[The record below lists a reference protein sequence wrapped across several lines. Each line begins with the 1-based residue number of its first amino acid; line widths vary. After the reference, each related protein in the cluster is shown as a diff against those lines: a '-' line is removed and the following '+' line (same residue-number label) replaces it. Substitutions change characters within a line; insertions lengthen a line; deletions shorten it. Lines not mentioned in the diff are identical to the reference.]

1 MPSWQ
6 STLEYRPGNTYNTL
20 MARSR
25 ARLYRLANVGGPTA
39 SERAYEI
46 LGALA
51 VAKRELSQPRRSSS
65 SASQKRGGGWLW
77 RRRR

>member
-6 STLEYRPGNTYNTL
+6 TTLEYRRGNTYDTL

-25 ARLYRLANVGGPTA
+25 ARLHRLANIGGPTA

-51 VAKRELSQPRRSSS
+51 VAKRELAQPRRSSS
-65 SASQKRGGGWLW
+65 SKKRAGGGWLW
-77 RRRR
+77 RR